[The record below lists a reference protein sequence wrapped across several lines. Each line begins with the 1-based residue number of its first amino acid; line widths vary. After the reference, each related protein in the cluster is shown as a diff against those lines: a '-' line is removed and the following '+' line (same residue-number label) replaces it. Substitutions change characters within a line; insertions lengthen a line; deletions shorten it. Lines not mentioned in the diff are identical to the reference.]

1 MKIAMVTPAFPPY
14 QGGIGNVAEALAA
27 ELSRRSHKVTVLTP
41 DYGLRSDKRT
51 SYEVKRLKSIIRYG
65 NAAFIPQLFKMVAG
79 YDVVHLHYPF
89 FGGLEALG
97 ARARLFPFPLVIHY
111 HHDTVGTGFKKA
123 IFKIHR
129 QIFLTPL
136 IQLAT
141 KVIVTSLD
149 YAYQSQI
156 GALVKRWPAKF
167 IVVPNGVDTNH
178 FYPAPINQ
186 NLVDKLGINSKKVI
200 LFVGSLDSAHYFKGV
215 NYLITAIKNLNRDD
229 AVLLVIGDGD
239 LRYSYEQ
246 LVESYNLQDKIKFL
260 TNINYEQLPE
270 YYRLA
275 NCLILPSVDRTEAFG
290 VVLLEAMAAARPI
303 IASDLPGVRTVVG
316 SHQQHGLLV
325 KPSDAAELAKKI
337 NLLLDNAELAK
348 KCGEQ
353 GWQSVIQRYT
363 WPVITQE
370 IESIYQQIIV

>member
-14 QGGIGNVAEALAA
+14 QGGIGSVAEALAM

-41 DYGLRSDKRT
+41 DYGLHSDKRT
-51 SYEVKRLKSIIRYG
+51 PYEVKWLKSIIRYG

-79 YDVVHLHYPF
+79 YDIVHLHYPF
-89 FGGLEALG
+89 FGGLESLG
-97 ARARLFPFPLVIHY
+97 ARAKLFPFPLIIHY
-111 HHDTVGTGFKKA
+111 HHDTVGTGFRKA

-156 GALVKRWPAKF
+156 GALVKRWPDKF
-167 IVVPNGVDTNH
+167 IVVPNGVDVNH
-178 FYPAPINQ
+178 FYPAPVNEK
-186 NLVDKLGINSKKVI
+186 LLDKLDLLNKKVI

-215 NYLITAIKNLNRDD
+215 NYLISAVKDLNRDD
-229 AVLLVIGDGD
+229 VALLIIGDGD

-246 LVESYNLQDKIKFL
+246 LVESYNLQNKVKFL
-260 TNINYEQLPE
+260 PEINYDQLPD

-275 NCLILPSVDRTEAFG
+275 NCLILPSVDKTEAFG
-290 VVLLEAMAAARPI
+290 VVLLEAMATARPI

-325 KPSDAAELAKKI
+325 RPRDASDLAKKI
-337 NLLLDNAELAK
+337 NLLLDNTELAN
-348 KCGEQ
+348 KCGQQ
-353 GWQSVIQRYT
+353 GWQTVIQRYA

-370 IESIYQQIIV
+370 IESIYQQITV